1 MNQLYKFKTID
12 KGPYHYNHK
21 LHNVYVS
28 SYSIAGAGV
37 SKIETTKF
45 GTGGK
50 GTLTLL
56 RPVNSETSIFRTI
69 ATTGARLIG
78 LRVIGKASK
87 VHQQQWCLLSFAGA
101 NIAET
106 KTTSD
111 PLPAEKVTLGYEKVE
126 WAYSHDSNTRS
137 EPFNIAYTEIKWD
150 YPAPR

>member
-1 MNQLYKFKTID
+1 MNQFYRFKTTD
-12 KGPYHYNHK
+12 KDPYNYNHK

-28 SYSIAGAGV
+28 SYSIGGAGV

-45 GTGGK
+45 GTGRK

-56 RPVNSETSIFRTI
+56 RPVNSEPSIFRTI
-69 ATTGARLIG
+69 ATTGARLIS

-87 VHQQQWCLLSFAGA
+87 IQQQQWCLLSFAGA
-101 NIAET
+101 NITET

-111 PLPAEKVTLGYEKVE
+111 PFPAEKITFGYREVK
-126 WAYSHDSNTRS
+126 WTYSRDSNTRS
-137 EPFNIAYTEIKWD
+137 EPFNIDYSEIKWD